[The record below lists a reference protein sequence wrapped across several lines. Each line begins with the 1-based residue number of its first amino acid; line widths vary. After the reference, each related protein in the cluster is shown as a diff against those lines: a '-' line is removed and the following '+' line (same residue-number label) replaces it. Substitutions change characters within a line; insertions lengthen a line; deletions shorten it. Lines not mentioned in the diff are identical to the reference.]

1 MRKVR
6 WCQRL
11 GPSGGIDLFKLFVYE
26 GLDFFALGV
35 QVAHGSE
42 KLPPGQGSA
51 ECFPLGGKPI
61 LQDARDKVLK
71 TEAMLGCFGL
81 GLLEELVGN
90 IEGCCHRFKLRAG
103 AALSNPETGN
113 ESSYIPRKVGRW
125 VNSGL
130 RDSGVKGLRN

>member
-11 GPSGGIDLFKLFVYE
+11 GPSGGIDLFKLFVNE

-35 QVAHGSE
+35 QVAHGPE
-42 KLPPGQGSA
+42 KLPPGQGLA
-51 ECFPLGGKPI
+51 ECFPLWGKPI
-61 LQDARDKVLK
+61 LKNARDKVLK
-71 TEAMLGCFGL
+71 TEAMLGRLGL

-90 IEGCCHRFKLRAG
+90 IEGRCHRFKLRAG
-103 AALSNPETGN
+103 VVLSNPETGN

-125 VNSGL
+125 GI
-130 RDSGVKGLRN
+130 RG